1 MKKLL
6 FALLVTTCAMNAFI
20 CSRPMFFLAGMLV
33 GTGATSCFVE
43 MRKPEKELKGM
54 ERLNFGKEQL
64 KNFAAYC
71 KDNGFEKLV
80 SLLPEKSAENT
91 EQQSN
96 EKVESK
102 EEVTPKN

>member
-1 MKKLL
+1 
-6 FALLVTTCAMNAFI
+6 
-20 CSRPMFFLAGMLV
+20 MFFLAGMLA
-33 GTGATSCFVE
+33 GAGSTSCVFE